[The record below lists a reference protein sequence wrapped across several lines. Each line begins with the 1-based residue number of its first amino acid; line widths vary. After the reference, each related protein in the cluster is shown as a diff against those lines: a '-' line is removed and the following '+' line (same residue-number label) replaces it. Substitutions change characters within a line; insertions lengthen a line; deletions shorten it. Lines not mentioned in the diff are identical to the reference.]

1 MTKKSLQNFAMRK
14 KSTLTC
20 VLFLFLPF
28 ILCFSQSPPLK
39 IFISVDMEGI
49 GGIGT
54 NRMVSSS
61 GKDYATGRQLM
72 TDEVNS
78 VIEAIKEHGS
88 AEILVNDSHGDMQ
101 NLLHLQ
107 LPEDVEYIQ
116 GNIKPLGMVQGL
128 DDSFDAAIFIGYH
141 GRAGTEN
148 GFLAHTGSGAVKG
161 LWVNGVEVGE
171 AGMNAFYAGAM
182 DVPVIVASGDKTF
195 AEQFGELVDANFVIT
210 KEAVTTVVAKLI
222 HPAKVNKALKSA
234 TKDALGRLAEFKA
247 LNVQEPVTVRMK
259 FASTTRADI
268 AEAIP
273 FVKRIDGYTFEFQTD
288 DMTQAYKMIRLMY
301 KFISW

>member
-1 MTKKSLQNFAMRK
+1 MRK
-14 KSTLTC
+14 KNHRLC
-20 VLFLFLPF
+20 I
-28 ILCFSQSPPLK
+28 ILSLMLSFNWCFSQNQPLK

-54 NRMVSSS
+54 DKMVNSS

-78 VIEAIKEHGS
+78 VIEAIKEHGP
-88 AEILVNDSHGDMQ
+88 AEILINDSHGDMQ
-101 NLLHLQ
+101 NLLHTQ

-128 DDSFDAAIFIGYH
+128 DESFDAAIFIGYH
-141 GRAGTEN
+141 SRAGTEN

-171 AGMNAFYAGAM
+171 AGMNAFYAGSLG
-182 DVPVIVASGDKTF
+182 VPVIMASGDKTF
-195 AEQFGELVDANFVIT
+195 AEQFGQLVNANLVVT
-210 KEAVTTVVAKLI
+210 KEAVTTVVAKLV
-222 HPAKVNKALKSA
+222 HPARVKQTLKSA
-234 TKDALGRLAEFKA
+234 TKDALSRLKEFTP
-247 LNVQEPVTVRMK
+247 LEVQEPVTVRMK
-259 FASTTRADI
+259 FSTTTRGDI
-268 AEAIP
+268 VEAIP
-273 FVKRIDGYTFEFQTD
+273 FVNRLDGYSFEFQTD